1 MKTVMAMIDTFA
13 FDLSSRDFNRLDRT
27 RSYNFAE
34 IQKAQDHPG
43 LQSIGKDLE
52 EITIS
57 GSLTTLRSGIAPLD
71 DLYTIGDRK
80 EPVPLVMGYGVVVGD
95 FLITKISEGKE
106 TFLEDGIHIKMDFSI
121 DLKKVYL

>member
-1 MKTVMAMIDTFA
+1 MNTVMAMISTFA
-13 FDLSSRDFNRLDRT
+13 FDLSSRDFNRIDRT

-43 LQSIGKDLE
+43 LQSIGKDME

-71 DLYTIGDRK
+71 DLYTIADQK
-80 EPVPLVMGYGVVVGD
+80 EPVPFVMGYGIVVGD
-95 FLITKISEGKE
+95 FLITKISEGKSI
-106 TFLEDGIHIKMDFSI
+106 FLDDGIHMQLEFSI

>member
-1 MKTVMAMIDTFA
+1 MNTVMAMISTFA

-43 LQSIGKDLE
+43 LQSIGKDME

-57 GSLTTLRSGIAPLD
+57 GSLTTLRSGAEPLD
-71 DLYTIGDRK
+71 DLYTIADQK
-80 EPVPLVMGYGVVVGD
+80 EPVPFVMGYGVVVGD
-95 FLITKISEGKE
+95 FLITKISEGKSI
-106 TFLEDGIHIKMDFSI
+106 FLDDGVHIQMEFSI
-121 DLKKVYL
+121 DLKKVYP

>member
-1 MKTVMAMIDTFA
+1 MNTVMAMISTFA

-43 LQSIGKDLE
+43 LQSIGKDME

-57 GSLTTLRSGIAPLD
+57 GSLTTLRSGVAPLD
-71 DLYTIGDRK
+71 DLYTIADQK
-80 EPVPLVMGYGVVVGD
+80 EPVPFVMGYGIVVGD
-95 FLITKISEGKE
+95 FLITKISEGKSI
-106 TFLEDGIHIKMDFSI
+106 FLDDGVHIQMEFSI
-121 DLKKVYL
+121 DLKKVYP

>member
-1 MKTVMAMIDTFA
+1 MISTFA

-43 LQSIGKDLE
+43 LQSIGKDME

-57 GSLTTLRSGIAPLD
+57 GSLTTLRSGIDPLD
-71 DLYTIGDRK
+71 DLYTIADQK
-80 EPVPLVMGYGVVVGD
+80 DPVPFVMGYGVVVGD
-95 FLITKISEGKE
+95 FLITKISEGKSI
-106 TFLEDGIHIKMDFSI
+106 FLDDGVHIQMEFSI

>member
-1 MKTVMAMIDTFA
+1 MNTVMAMISTFA
-13 FDLSSRDFNRLDRT
+13 FDLSSRDFNRIDRT

-43 LQSIGKDLE
+43 LQSIGKDME

-71 DLYTIGDRK
+71 DLYTIADQK
-80 EPVPLVMGYGVVVGD
+80 EPVPFVMGYGIVVGD
-95 FLITKISEGKE
+95 FLITKISDGKSI
-106 TFLEDGIHIKMDFSI
+106 FLDDGVHMQLEFSI
-121 DLKKVYL
+121 DLKKVYP

>member
-1 MKTVMAMIDTFA
+1 MNTVMAMISTFA

-43 LQSIGKDLE
+43 LQSIGKDME

-57 GSLTTLRSGIAPLD
+57 GSLTTLRSGIEPLEE
-71 DLYTIGDRK
+71 LYSIADVK
-80 EPVPLVMGYGVVVGD
+80 KPVPFVMGYGVVVGD
-95 FLITKISEGKE
+95 FLITRISEGKSI
-106 TFLEDGIHIKMDFSI
+106 FLDDGVHMQLEFSI
-121 DLKKVYL
+121 DLKKVYP

>member
-1 MKTVMAMIDTFA
+1 MNTVMAMISTFA

-43 LQSIGKDLE
+43 LQSIGKDME

-57 GSLTTLRSGIAPLD
+57 GSLTTLRSGIEPLEE
-71 DLYTIGDRK
+71 LYAIADVK
-80 EPVPLVMGYGVVVGD
+80 EPVPFVMGYGVVVGD
-95 FLITKISEGKE
+95 FLITKIAEGKSI
-106 TFLEDGIHIKMDFSI
+106 FLDDGVHMQLEFTI
-121 DLKKVYL
+121 DLKKVYP

>member
-1 MKTVMAMIDTFA
+1 MNTVMAMISTFA

-43 LQSIGKDLE
+43 LQSIGKDME

-57 GSLTTLRSGIAPLD
+57 GSLTTLRSGIEPLEE
-71 DLYTIGDRK
+71 LYSIADVK
-80 EPVPLVMGYGVVVGD
+80 EPVPFVMGYGVVVGD
-95 FLITKISEGKE
+95 FLITKIAEGKSI
-106 TFLEDGIHIKMDFSI
+106 FLDDGVHMQLEFSI
-121 DLKKVYL
+121 DLKKVYP